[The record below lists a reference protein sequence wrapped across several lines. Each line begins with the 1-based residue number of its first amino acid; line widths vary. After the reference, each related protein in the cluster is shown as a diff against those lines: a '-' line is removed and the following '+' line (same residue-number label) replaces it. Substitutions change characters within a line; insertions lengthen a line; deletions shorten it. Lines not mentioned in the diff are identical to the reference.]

1 MRGIPDMSILRYVKG
16 AALLGIAACV
26 VAAVNPS
33 GGAFAGTP
41 EKQPTPVKPP
51 TKESVRTGA
60 QAGAPGGAK
69 ATEKTAEKPHHK
81 TTEKKCSY
89 TTQECLNYM
98 AVRLKDSGWIGIEYD
113 PEKGNE
119 ISRVIPGSPAEKAG
133 LTPGDRLVA
142 LNGVEIK
149 PGNQDALAKARKEW
163 TPGQTVHYTVKH
175 GDAAR
180 KVDIT
185 LAAWPADVLAR
196 YIGEHMLQHAEDDR
210 AALDPKK

>member
-1 MRGIPDMSILRYVKG
+1 MSILRYLKG
-16 AALLGIAACV
+16 GALLGIAAFV

-33 GGAFAGTP
+33 GGLFAGTP
-41 EKQPTPVKPP
+41 AKPPSPVKEP
-51 TKESVRTGA
+51 TNESVRTGA
-60 QAGAPGGAK
+60 QTGAK
-69 ATEKTAEKPHHK
+69 ATEKTSEKPSQK
-81 TTEKKCSY
+81 PTEKKCSY
-89 TTQECLNYM
+89 STQECLNYM
-98 AVRLKDSGWIGIEYD
+98 AARLKDSGWIGIEYD

-133 LTPGDRLVA
+133 LVPGDRLVA
-142 LNGVEIK
+142 LNGVDINPENK
-149 PGNQDALAKARKEW
+149 DALAKARKEW

-175 GDAAR
+175 DGASR

-210 AALDPKK
+210 AALAPK